1 MTTFTAS
8 TNIQIATTTETTVT
22 VDQSKTAVADT
33 DFALYHLL
41 ADVDDYREGEIYRLW
56 DMLYRGWKDNKYDV
70 FETAGQ
76 ILYVGIPLDK
86 PTIAHRIFT
95 TDIALLT
102 TGMVGIGIGINFAS
116 QQKHILP
123 CRMAFERLRN
133 YYKDS

>member
-1 MTTFTAS
+1 MSTLTYS
-8 TNIQIATTTETTVT
+8 TNIQIVATTETNVT
-22 VDQSKTAVADT
+22 TDLVKTAVADT

-41 ADVDDYREGEIYRLW
+41 DDADDYREGEIYRLW
-56 DMLYRGWKDNKYDV
+56 DMLYRGWKGNKYDV

-86 PTIAHRIFT
+86 PTIAHRVFT

-102 TGMVGIGIGINFAS
+102 TGMVGIGIGVNFAS

-133 YYKDS
+133 HYKDV